1 MPPAEGK
8 VAGLFRLR
16 VPRGGNSYDEAG
28 LSSDIVPPLYDVIV
42 LGSGPAGLTAAIYAT
57 RAALKTLVIAGATAG
72 GQLMITTDVENYP
85 GFPHGIQGPE
95 LMELWRKQAERFKAD
110 FIDDNVSKVDFTT
123 RPLVVWTSEGKHEA
137 RSVVIATGANAKYL
151 GLPNEERLK
160 GHGVSACAVCDAMFF
175 KGVDVVVVGGGDTA
189 MEESLYLSKIC
200 KTVTVVHRR
209 DAFRAS
215 KIMQDRLFKTPNIKV
230 IWDSEVTDVLGSAKI
245 EGVRIRNRKTGEP
258 SDLKVQGLFLAI
270 GHTPATDFLRGQL
283 ELDRGYVVLRPHDG
297 LATATSVDGV
307 FAAGDVHDFRYR
319 QAVTAAGFGSMA
331 ALDAERWLQHSGR

>member
-1 MPPAEGK
+1 M
-8 VAGLFRLR
+8 
-16 VPRGGNSYDEAG
+16 
-28 LSSDIVPPLYDVIV
+28 VPPPYDVIV

-85 GFPHGIQGPE
+85 AFPNGIQGPE

-110 FIDDNVSKVDFTT
+110 FVDDNVSRVDFTR
-123 RPLVVWTSEGKHEA
+123 RPLTVWTSDTTHTA
-137 RSVVIATGANAKYL
+137 RSVIVATGANAKYL

-160 GHGVSACAVCDAMFF
+160 GHGVSACATCDGMFF
-175 KGVDVVVVGGGDTA
+175 KNLEVVVVGGGDTA
-189 MEESLYLSKIC
+189 MEESLYLSKLC
-200 KTVTVVHRR
+200 KAVIVVHRR
-209 DAFRAS
+209 DSFRAS
-215 KIMQDRLFKTPNIKV
+215 KIMQERVFKTPNIKV
-230 IWDSEVTDVLGSAKI
+230 IWDSEVVDVLGDSKV
-245 EGVRIRNRKTGEP
+245 EGVRIRNGKTRKTM
-258 SDLKVQGLFLAI
+258 DLKVQGLFLAI

-331 ALDAERWLQHSGR
+331 ALDAERWLQHGPPETKS